1 MTEALLDLRALEVGY
16 GSPIVGPVTFSVLP
30 GEVLGLAGPNGSGK
44 STLLKAIAG
53 DARVFAGEIRKKSE
67 LDIACMEQQAV
78 RLPEMP
84 FSGREYLHFAAADRE
99 PPPAQMLTWLDRRID
114 SLSGGQFQLLRCWA
128 VLASDAE
135 LVLLDE
141 PTNNLDMQSEQ
152 ALASALNR
160 DFAERGV
167 LLVSH
172 DRRFLK
178 RVCDRVLEV
187 QNWPSS

>member
-1 MTEALLDLRALEVGY
+1 MEQNAVRIPE
-16 GSPIVGPVTFSVLP
+16 ITFSV
-30 GEVLGLAGPNGSGK
+30 
-44 STLLKAIAG
+44 
-53 DARVFAGEIRKKSE
+53 
-67 LDIACMEQQAV
+67 
-78 RLPEMP
+78 
-84 FSGREYLHFAAADRE
+84 REYLHFAAADPE
-99 PPPAQMLTWLDRRID
+99 PPPAHMRTCLERRID

-160 DFAERGV
+160 DYAERGV

-178 RVCDRVLEV
+178 RVCDRVVEV